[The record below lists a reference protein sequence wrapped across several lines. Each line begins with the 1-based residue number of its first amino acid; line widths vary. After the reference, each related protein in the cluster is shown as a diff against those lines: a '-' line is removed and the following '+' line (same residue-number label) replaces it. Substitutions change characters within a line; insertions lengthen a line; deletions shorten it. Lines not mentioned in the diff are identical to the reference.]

1 MDELNTIRSRIIA
14 RLTEGKNCKNSGIV
28 GAEGQALA
36 DATTSHLT
44 SQPGAVGKA
53 IAQTIDNDSPRNA
66 IFC

>member
-53 IAQTIDNDSPRNA
+53 IAQTIGNDSPRNA